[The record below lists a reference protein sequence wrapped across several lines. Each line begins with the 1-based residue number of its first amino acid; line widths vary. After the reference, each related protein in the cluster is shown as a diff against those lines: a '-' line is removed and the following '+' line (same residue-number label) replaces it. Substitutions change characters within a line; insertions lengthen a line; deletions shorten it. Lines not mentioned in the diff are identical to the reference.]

1 MMHEIFINI
10 GNIRYSNF
18 PINSNPIMPTWQ
30 DEHGRLYCE
39 AHRREVCDICCM
51 SFDMPNRMQEEEVGI
66 LPKRT
71 EVEKVADFIA
81 LIIKSLRDMH
91 NMVPLPN
98 EEVWAGNRGYLN
110 DHIIKLRKFRDDGDT
125 TIEEALNKGMEKEF
139 GKERG
144 ILIDMGHI
152 GEDTTTWDIAGPEG
166 AKVYQ
171 DFINDPAMYNCD
183 HCKKSSDG
191 KLSICAKCKK
201 VCYCSKDCQ
210 TKAWKE
216 HKKACK
222 SAFNAAKFFGGV
234 KMHV

>member
-1 MMHEIFINI
+1 M
-10 GNIRYSNF
+10 
-18 PINSNPIMPTWQ
+18 
-30 DEHGRLYCE
+30 
-39 AHRREVCDICCM
+39 
-51 SFDMPNRMQEEEVGI
+51 GI

-110 DHIIKLRKFRDDGDT
+110 DNIIKLRKFRDDGDT

-144 ILIDMGHI
+144 ILIDLGHI

-171 DFINDPAMYNCD
+171 EFINDPAMYNCD

-191 KLSICAKCKK
+191 ELSRCAKCKK